1 MCPNAMVS
9 AVVVIGLGLAACDD
23 TGKAIRD
30 EVKEIDKQEVKR
42 DLKAAAAAVGSVA
55 NKAGRKVDEATP
67 KVVEGVKD
75 LAEDTGKL
83 IDKVDKK
90 AAQEIREPEHK

>member
-1 MCPNAMVS
+1 MVLA
-9 AVVVIGLGLAACDD
+9 AVVVGLNVAACDD

-42 DLKAAAAAVGSVA
+42 DLKAAAATVGSVA

-67 KVVEGVKD
+67 KVVEGVRD
-75 LAEDTGKL
+75 LAEATGKA

-90 AAQEIREPEHK
+90 VAREIREPERK